1 MKFRKPFFGKNWC
14 KNDFL
19 EKNGVKKAK
28 IDVKQWY
35 KKFDVKKLA
44 FETQGCKNQ
53 LIFFSKII
61 EKK

>member
-28 IDVKQWY
+28 IDVK
-35 KKFDVKKLA
+35 
-44 FETQGCKNQ
+44 
-53 LIFFSKII
+53 
-61 EKK
+61 